1 MTKFVLLLGV
11 VLSAAALALPAGA
24 VTDGQLDGE
33 GHPYVGLMVA
43 QDEDGEPLWR
53 CSGTLMSA
61 TVFLTAG
68 HCTEEPAYH
77 VEIWFDS
84 TLIVTDENYVS
95 VASGGEGCADPDVE
109 GYPCDG
115 DVGGTPYTHPD
126 YDPDAFY
133 LHDLGVVVLDEPY
146 ELDEYGAL
154 PELNQLDALE
164 TERGRQNVTFT
175 AVGYGL
181 QKSFPD
187 AAAWKEVADK
197 IRMVS
202 YPHLIQINTGFTGDG
217 SLLLSNNAATGG
229 TCFGDSGG
237 PNFIGD
243 TNVVAGVTS
252 FGLNGTCAGTGGV
265 YRIDR
270 ADDLTWLATFGL
282 TPPS

>member
-68 HCTEEPAYH
+68 HCTEEPADH

-95 VASGGEGCADPDVE
+95 VANGGEGCADPEVD

-146 ELDEYGAL
+146 ELDQYG
-154 PELNQLDALE
+154 
-164 TERGRQNVTFT
+164 R
-175 AVGYGL
+175 
-181 QKSFPD
+181 
-187 AAAWKEVADK
+187 
-197 IRMVS
+197 
-202 YPHLIQINTGFTGDG
+202 
-217 SLLLSNNAATGG
+217 
-229 TCFGDSGG
+229 C
-237 PNFIGD
+237 PN
-243 TNVVAGVTS
+243 
-252 FGLNGTCAGTGGV
+252 
-265 YRIDR
+265 
-270 ADDLTWLATFGL
+270 
-282 TPPS
+282 